1 MAQNAT
7 PSSQVV
13 RPNSAHR
20 PAVGLLCSVKC
31 PGKLILAAYDVAQA
45 LGRAG
50 VHVISGFHSPMEQE
64 CLRIMLRSPNPVTWC
79 LARGKLTQIPPELK
93 KPVADGRL
101 RILAPFPDSVR
112 RVTTATSE
120 RRNRIVADMAAAV
133 IVVHAAPGSKIEAL
147 SIELLTAGKPLYTF
161 DHPSNAALL
170 KRGALAICDS
180 TRWNSLS
187 GAEKCARGVQ

>member
-1 MAQNAT
+1 MAQNAK

-101 RILAPFPDSVR
+101 LVR
-112 RVTTATSE
+112 E
-120 RRNRIVADMAAAV
+120 RPADML
-133 IVVHAAPGSKIEAL
+133 PGFAN
-147 SIELLTAGKPLYTF
+147 LYCL
-161 DHPSNAALL
+161 DADLRQVWLAEPPAD
-170 KRGALAICDS
+170 GALF
-180 TRWNSLS
+180 TEPMSLDAGSATCGTTS
-187 GAEKCARGVQ
+187 GHTLRLDLASGRRA